1 MIQLRATSICAFEP
15 LAGQKANLHH
25 GKVFAYPAHMAD
37 TPVNIDGS
45 ALTISQ
51 VVSVARERTTVI
63 LGDSV
68 LDSMTRSRET
78 VEQAASGADAVY
90 GINTGFGALSRKQI
104 DPDSNRHL
112 QLNLIRSHASG
123 VGEPLPVD
131 TVRAM
136 LLILAASLARGH
148 SGVRI
153 ELVRQI
159 IALLNAGITP
169 VVPEVGSVGAS
180 GDLAPLSH
188 AALVLVGEGE
198 AFLDGRRVS
207 GAEALR
213 SGGIEPIALEAKE
226 GLALINGTHLMAAQ
240 GSLSSFDIDR
250 LMDAAII
257 AAAMAVDACLG
268 TDATLDARIHEIR
281 RQPGQIEVA
290 RRMLSLLEHSEIV
303 QSHQED
309 DPRVQDPY
317 SLRATPQVL
326 GAALDSIAADRVVI
340 ERELG
345 AVTDNPLV
353 FGDEIRSGGNFHG
366 MPLAI
371 AMDSIAIGIANV
383 AGISERRVYWL
394 QASHDDFNRVPTHLS
409 PQPGLHSG
417 LMITQY
423 TAAACCNELRIL
435 ATPASVGNIPTAA
448 GIEDYNSMGATSGL
462 KLRRAVMLAQYV
474 IGIELLTMSEAIEH
488 HRPLSSGDGVE
499 HAHAAIRRLVPP
511 LTEDRPPAPDIE
523 AIVGLIRA
531 GALSG
536 G

>member
-1 MIQLRATSICAFEP
+1 
-15 LAGQKANLHH
+15 
-25 GKVFAYPAHMAD
+25 MAREQ
-37 TPVNIDGS
+37 VILDGS
-45 ALTISQ
+45 PISITQ
-51 VVSVARERTTVI
+51 VVAVARQGAGVCISDESAHRM
-63 LGDSV
+63 SA
-68 LDSMTRSRET
+68 SRAI
-78 VEQAASGADAVY
+78 VEQAAAGSEAVY

-104 DPDSNRHL
+104 DPESNRHL
-112 QLNLIRSHASG
+112 QLNLVRSHAAG
-123 VGEPLPVD
+123 VGDPLPVE

-136 LLILAASLARGH
+136 MLLLAGSLARGC
-148 SGVRI
+148 SGVRPLLL
-153 ELVRQI
+153 EQI
-159 IALLNAGITP
+159 VGLLNAGITP
-169 VVPEVGSVGAS
+169 VVPELGSVGAS

-188 AALVLVGEGE
+188 VALVLVGEGD
-198 AFLDGRRVS
+198 AVVDGNCMS
-207 GAEALR
+207 GGDALTR
-213 SGGIEPIALEAKE
+213 SGLQPIALEAKE

-240 GSLSSFDIDR
+240 AALALADIDH

-268 TDATLDARIHEIR
+268 TDATLDARVHDVR
-281 RQPGQIEVA
+281 CQPGQIEVA
-290 RRMLSLLEHSEIV
+290 RRMRELLDGSTIV
-303 QSHQED
+303 TSHVED

-326 GAALDSIAADRVVI
+326 GAVLDSISSARCVV

-371 AMDSIAIGIANV
+371 AMDSIAIALANA

-394 QASHDDFNRVPTHLS
+394 QAAHDDFNRVPTHLS
-409 PQPGLHSG
+409 PEPGLHSG

-423 TAAACCNELRIL
+423 TAAACCNELRLL

-462 KLRRAVMLAQYV
+462 KLRRAVMIARTV
-474 IGIELLTMSEAIEH
+474 IAIELLTMSEAIEH
-488 HRPLSSGDGVE
+488 HRPLASGDGVE
-499 HAHAAIRRLVPP
+499 AAHAIIREAVPP

-523 AIVGLIRA
+523 AIAGLIRR
-531 GALSG
+531 GALS
-536 G
+536 